1 MTRINKKSNIPT
13 KSFLLAVFS
22 VFGFWG
28 IICSPLEAQAKEI
41 NQENVVYL
49 VNQSRAEQNLKPLLI
64 NPELSKIAEDKAY
77 DMVKNRY
84 FAHTSPTGITPW
96 YWFKQNNYNYKYAGE
111 NLAIN
116 YDDAEE
122 EHLAWM
128 NSPTHKRNILNSN
141 FTEIGIATAVGVI
154 EGKKSQVTVQIF
166 AAPQTNIIAQAQ
178 NLSLSKK
185 STYILGAQT
194 DGIKIEKTYLDNLNL
209 KKENPL
215 YEVIDA
221 NNKILSVAKSQ
232 SDKVVWTIAV
242 LVLLMFFRDMVLD
255 NIYTR
260 KIRHKYSMANLIIF
274 LLLFYILF

>member
-1 MTRINKKSNIPT
+1 MTKTNKKSNISA
-13 KSFLLAVFS
+13 KNILLAVFLVS
-22 VFGFWG
+22 GFLGG
-28 IICSPLEAQAKEI
+28 IYYPLGAQAKEI
-41 NQENVVYL
+41 NQANVVFL

-64 NPELSKIAEDKAY
+64 NPDLSKIAEDKAS
-77 DMVKNRY
+77 DMVKNQY
-84 FAHTSPTGITPW
+84 FAHTSPTGVTPW
-96 YWFKQNNYNYKYAGE
+96 HWFKQNNYAYKYAGE

-122 EHLAWM
+122 EHTAWM
-128 NSPTHKRNILNSN
+128 NSPTHKRNILNPN

-166 AAPQTNIIAQAQ
+166 AAPQINILTQAQ
-178 NLSLSKK
+178 KISLNKK

-194 DGIKIEKTYLDNLNL
+194 DGIKIEKASLNNLNL
-209 KKENPL
+209 KRENPL

-221 NNKILSVAKSQ
+221 NNKLLTVAKSQ
-232 SDKVVWTIAV
+232 SDKAVWTIAV
-242 LVLLMFFRDMVLD
+242 LILLMFFRDMVLD

-260 KIRHKYSMANLIIF
+260 KIRHKYSMANLVIF